1 MRFQIYITILL
12 VGLIS
17 TSCKKKK
24 PELGA
29 APTMEDAQ
37 FTFAPTAES
46 PNIIQFTATKSG
58 TVAVWDFGNGTSA
71 KGRTVKAT
79 YPLKGSYLVKI
90 TVFSRGGSVTLN
102 KEISIAED
110 DLTLLNSPDIVNL
123 TGGADG
129 QGYKTW
135 VVDSSRDGH
144 FGVGPEPAR
153 AAGLVPEWYSAKAFE
168 QREVDM
174 YNDRYTFYLNEFNFD
189 MKTKGVVFLDDLAAG
204 DYPGSYP
211 SPADNNNAPLD
222 DQIGENWNIV
232 EEEGV
237 NYLSVTGK
245 SFIGFYAGTRKY
257 QILKLGENEL
267 SLRYVDANDPA
278 LAWYLRLVPEGYQG
292 VVDPS
297 TGGEVKEPEDTT
309 TYTLP
314 IDFENLKPVVTGF
327 DESTDSIIPNPHK
340 SGIDTSD
347 FVLETIKGNQAW
359 SGIFINHRGK
369 LNFSTKKNIALKVYA
384 PKTGTFRIKVE
395 DGQSKNTIIHEIDVP
410 ITKANEWVEISA
422 DFSATSPGLYN
433 RITLIPA
440 WNEPNAGTFYLD
452 DIEQK

>member
-144 FGVGPEPAR
+144 FGVGPEPAS

-168 QREVDM
+168 QRAVDM

-267 SLRYVDANDPA
+267 SLRYVDANASSPA
-278 LAWYLRLVPEGYQG
+278 LAWYLRLVPLGYKG
-292 VVDPS
+292 IDNPVD
-297 TGGEVKEPEDTT
+297 TVDKEPELTK
-309 TYTLP
+309 YSLP
-314 IDFENLKPVVTGF
+314 IDYEIEKVNFEVI
-327 DESTDSIIPNPHK
+327 EEQTDTIVANP
-340 SGIDTSD
+340 DTAGNSSAW
-347 FVLETIKGNQAW
+347 VLETEKGTADW
-359 SGIFINHRGK
+359 SGVFIDLKDK
-369 LNFSTKKNIALKVYA
+369 LDFSIKKTISLKVYSPIA
-384 PKTGTFRIKVE
+384 EDFLIKIEDSKSNNSIFVE
-395 DGQSKNTIIHEIDVP
+395 KFIAVTTTN
-410 ITKANEWVEISA
+410 KWVEITA
-422 DFSATSPGLYN
+422 DFSGTAAGTYDRLV
-433 RITLIPA
+433 LIPG
-440 WNEPNAGTFYLD
+440 WKKPSSGKYYLD

>member
-1 MRFQIYITILL
+1 MRFQIYIIILL

-123 TGGADG
+123 TGGVDG

-135 VVDSSRDGH
+135 VIDSTRVGH
-144 FGVGPEPAR
+144 FGVGPNPAS
-153 AAGLVPEWYSAKAFE
+153 AAGFVPEWYSAEPLQQGAM
-168 QREVDM
+168 DL
-174 YNDRYTFYLNEFNFD
+174 YNDRYTFYLEGFQFD
-189 MKTKGVVFLDDLAAG
+189 MKTQGRVFVDHRAIG
-204 DYPGSYP
+204 EFSST
-211 SPADNNNAPLD
+211 SPTSGEDFTAVLD
-222 DQIGENWNIV
+222 DQLDENWNLID
-232 EEEGV
+232 EEGTK
-237 NYLSVTGK
+237 YLSTTGK

-267 SLRYVDANDPA
+267 SLRYVDANASSPA
-278 LAWYLRLVPEGYQG
+278 LAWYLRLVPLGYKG
-292 VVDPS
+292 IDNPVD
-297 TGGEVKEPEDTT
+297 TVDKEPELTK
-309 TYTLP
+309 YSLP
-314 IDFENLKPVVTGF
+314 IDFEIEKVNFEVI
-327 DESTDSIIPNPHK
+327 EEQTDTIVANP
-340 SGIDTSD
+340 DTAGNSSAW
-347 FVLETIKGNQAW
+347 VLETEKGTADW
-359 SGIFINHRGK
+359 SGVFIDLKDK
-369 LNFSTKKNIALKVYA
+369 LDFSIKKTISLKVYSPIA
-384 PKTGTFRIKVE
+384 EDFLIKIEDSKSNNSIFVE
-395 DGQSKNTIIHEIDVP
+395 KFIAVTTTN
-410 ITKANEWVEISA
+410 KWVEITA
-422 DFSATSPGLYN
+422 DFSGTAAGTYDRLV
-433 RITLIPA
+433 LIPG
-440 WNEPNAGTFYLD
+440 WKKPSSGKYYLD

>member
-1 MRFQIYITILL
+1 MRFQIYIIILL

-123 TGGADG
+123 TGGVDG

-135 VVDSSRDGH
+135 VIDSTRVGH
-144 FGVGPEPAR
+144 FGVGPNPAS
-153 AAGLVPEWYSAKAFE
+153 AAGFVPEWYSAEPLQQGAM
-168 QREVDM
+168 DL
-174 YNDRYTFYLNEFNFD
+174 YNDRYTFYLEGFQFD
-189 MKTKGVVFLDDLAAG
+189 MKTQGRVFVDHRAIG
-204 DYPGSYP
+204 EFSST
-211 SPADNNNAPLD
+211 SPTSGEDFTAVLD
-222 DQIGENWNIV
+222 DQLDENWNLID
-232 EEEGV
+232 EEGTK
-237 NYLSVTGK
+237 YLSTTGK

-267 SLRYVDANDPA
+267 SLRYVDANASSPP
-278 LAWYLRLVPEGYQG
+278 LAWYLRLVPLGYKG
-292 VVDPS
+292 IDNPLDTVD
-297 TGGEVKEPEDTT
+297 KEPELTK
-309 TYTLP
+309 YSLP
-314 IDFENLKPVVTGF
+314 IDFEIEKVNFEVI
-327 DESTDSIIPNPHK
+327 EEQTDTIVANP
-340 SGIDTSD
+340 DTAGNSSAW
-347 FVLETIKGNQAW
+347 VLETEKGTADW
-359 SGIFINHRGK
+359 SGVFIDLKDK
-369 LNFSTKKNIALKVYA
+369 LDFSIKKTISLKVYSPIA
-384 PKTGTFRIKVE
+384 EDFLIKIEDSKSNNSIFVE
-395 DGQSKNTIIHEIDVP
+395 KFIAVTTTN
-410 ITKANEWVEISA
+410 KWVEITA
-422 DFSATSPGLYN
+422 DFSGTAAGTYDRLV
-433 RITLIPA
+433 LIPG
-440 WNEPNAGTFYLD
+440 WKKPSSGKYYLD